1 MITRTRASWIL
12 LSLFVVVGVI
22 AAACGEAATPT
33 PAPSTPE
40 AMMEET
46 PAAMP
51 EATDEPETMEPT
63 PTAMD
68 DEPMEEAPSQ
78 VMTAEGE
85 MPQCTVEGETPLPG
99 GTLRVTSYEPAS
111 YDAMGALDPYGGA
124 ATQSF
129 THLTLTQADFCDWRN
144 TADYTVYPYLAESW
158 EVSDDGTVFTFHIRD
173 GVEWEDRP
181 PVNGREVTAHDVA
194 FSYNRVL
201 ESSQIKGSLGP
212 LESVEAVD
220 DKTVVFTL
228 STPFPAFLPHT
239 ANSYFPIYAPEVL
252 EEFGGYDSPES
263 NIGAGPW
270 MLLEHEP
277 GVKQVFVRND
287 NYFRGANGITG
298 EELPY
303 IDRVEALFITDDV
316 TKLAMYRGHD
326 IDVGPA
332 FYYWG
337 WWSGDNDVYESLKST
352 DPELALDFRSFSD
365 TAFPLWRMQPKIDRP
380 PFDNEKLRQA
390 VSRVID
396 RTFTPWAG
404 TWGVVEARE
413 MNFDHPWFL
422 PWDQLTDLGK
432 ANYPRDAAGNP
443 IRDIESARALVDEA
457 KAEMG
462 LGPDDTIDAGTIY
475 THNQADYFAGLT
487 ELIKA
492 WLADIGIESEIVVL
506 DITEWNT
513 SIAIPPYEW
522 CCIQFSYGHAELDPD
537 GYFYRN
543 FHPDGD
549 DNRGGVNDPT
559 LTAMIEAQRVE
570 QDSEARKQIIYD
582 LQEYLAEKQY
592 EWRMPNFLAQNIYPP
607 WLKNVGAQK
616 GTLVPNQGFAFTWA
630 WMAEDAPT
638 RQ

>member
-1 MITRTRASWIL
+1 MPKYKKIPL
-12 LSLFVVVGVI
+12 LIVGLVVIVAVV

-46 PAAMP
+46 PAMP
-51 EATDEPETMEPT
+51 EATDEPEAMEST
-63 PTAMD
+63 PTAME

-78 VMTAEGE
+78 AMAAVGE
-85 MPQCTVEGETPLPG
+85 MPQCIVEGETASHG
-99 GTLRVTSYEPAS
+99 GTLRVTAYEPAS
-111 YDAMGALDPYGGA
+111 YDAMGALDPYGAG

-129 THLTLTQADFCDWRN
+129 THLTLTQVDYCDWRD
-144 TADYTVYPYLAESW
+144 TTDYTVYPYLAESW
-158 EVSDDGTVFTFHIRD
+158 EVSDDGTVYTFHIRD

-181 PVNGREVTAHDVA
+181 PLNGREVTAHDVA
-194 FSYNRVL
+194 FSYSRVL

-212 LESVEAVD
+212 LASVEAID
-220 DKTVVFTL
+220 EDTVVFTL
-228 STPFPAFLPHT
+228 SSTFPGFLPHT

-252 EEFGGYDSPES
+252 EEFGGFDSPES
-263 NIGAGPW
+263 SIGAGPW

-277 GVKQVFVRND
+277 GVKQVFVRNP
-287 NYFRGANGITG
+287 NYFRGADGITG

-303 IDRVEALFITDDV
+303 IDRVEALFVTDDA

-352 DPELALDFRSFSD
+352 DPELVLDFRSFSD
-365 TAFPLWRMQPKIDRP
+365 GAFPGWRIQSKIDRP
-380 PFDNEKLRQA
+380 PFNNEKLRQA
-390 VSRVID
+390 VSRVVD

-413 MNFDHPWFL
+413 MNADAPWFL
-422 PWDQLTDLGK
+422 PWDELTDLGM

-443 IRDIESARALVDEA
+443 IRDIEGARALVAEV

-462 LGPDDTIDAGTIY
+462 LGPDDKIDGGTIY
-475 THNQADYFAGLT
+475 THNLADYFAGIT

-492 WLADIGIESEIVVL
+492 WLADIDIETEIVVL
-506 DITEWNT
+506 DYTEWNT
-513 SIAIPPYEW
+513 SIVVPPFEW
-522 CCIQFSYGHAELDPD
+522 CCIQYSYGHAELDPD
-537 GYFYRN
+537 GFFYRN
-543 FHPDGD
+543 YHPDGD
-549 DNRGGVNDPT
+549 DNRGGINDPV
-559 LTAMIEAQRVE
+559 LTEMIDAQRVE
-570 QDSEARKQIIYD
+570 QDFDTRLEILHNIQS
-582 LQEYLAEKQY
+582 YLAEKQY
-592 EWRMPNFLAQNIYPP
+592 EWMVPNFLAQNIYPP

-616 GTLVPNQGFAFTWA
+616 GTLVPNSGFAFTWA
-630 WMAEDAPT
+630 WLAEDAPG
-638 RQ
+638 RGN